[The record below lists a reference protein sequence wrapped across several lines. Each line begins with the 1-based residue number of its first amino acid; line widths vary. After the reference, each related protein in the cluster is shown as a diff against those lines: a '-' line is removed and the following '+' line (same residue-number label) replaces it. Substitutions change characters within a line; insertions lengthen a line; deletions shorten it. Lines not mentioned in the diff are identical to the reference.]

1 MTQQEIQAISD
12 RIAREVREEALQR
25 NRDNTRRILVDVI
38 LAVTGWSGLEPWA
51 EAAIDSAMNGRPVN
65 LVQLKAD
72 IEAWKAAQQGGE

>member
-12 RIAREVREEALQR
+12 RIAREVRDEALQR
-25 NRDNTRRILVDVI
+25 NRAITKGILVQVI
-38 LAVTGWSGLEPWA
+38 LAVTGWSALEPWA

-72 IEAWKAAQQGGE
+72 VETWKAANLGGV